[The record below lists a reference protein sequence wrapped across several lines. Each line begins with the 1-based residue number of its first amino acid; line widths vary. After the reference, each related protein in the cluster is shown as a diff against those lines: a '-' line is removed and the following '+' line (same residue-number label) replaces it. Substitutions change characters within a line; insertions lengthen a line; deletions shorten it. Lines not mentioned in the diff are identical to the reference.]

1 MRSWYKILFVVL
13 LIFVPFVDAYAAMGE
28 DLAGILRNLQ
38 NNLPA
43 LYKLVIA
50 VSYVAGIYF
59 VADSVFRMKKV
70 AQGRTMMSSHTSIAR
85 PLILF
90 MVGIALIYFPTFI
103 DYSIQSLWI
112 YGSESVL
119 KYPQE
124 PGMWDSFINPVIDL
138 IRLFGLIAITRGL
151 IIFAGLGSENP
162 RPGVVGKGLMHI
174 LGGVFAVNIVGTID
188 VLKGTFGF

>member
-13 LIFVPFVDAYAAMGE
+13 LIFIPFVDAHAALGE

-38 NNLPA
+38 NNLPD

-50 VSYVAGIYF
+50 VAYVAGIYF
-59 VADSVFRMKKV
+59 VADSIFRMKKV
-70 AQGRTMMSSHTSIAR
+70 AQGRTMMSTQTSVAK

-90 MVGIALIYFPTFI
+90 LVGIALIYFPSFV

-119 KYPQE
+119 KYPHE
-124 PGMWDSFINPVIDL
+124 AGIWDSFVHPLIDL

-151 IIFAGLGSENP
+151 IIFSGLGHESS
-162 RPGVVGKGLMHI
+162 RPGIVGKGLMHI
-174 LGGVFAVNIVGTID
+174 IGGIFAVNIVGTID
-188 VLKGTFGF
+188 IIKGTFGF